1 MMSVRKLLA
10 GLVDELP
17 AAERVEPV
25 AFVEDELLPRAM
37 APVEPT
43 AFVLVCV
50 RAAWGFHG
58 LRN

>member
-17 AAERVEPV
+17 APERAEPL
-25 AFVEDELLPRAM
+25 AFIEDELLPRAM
-37 APVEPT
+37 APVET
-43 AFVLVCV
+43 AACV
-50 RAAWGFHG
+50 ITCIQAAWGFHR